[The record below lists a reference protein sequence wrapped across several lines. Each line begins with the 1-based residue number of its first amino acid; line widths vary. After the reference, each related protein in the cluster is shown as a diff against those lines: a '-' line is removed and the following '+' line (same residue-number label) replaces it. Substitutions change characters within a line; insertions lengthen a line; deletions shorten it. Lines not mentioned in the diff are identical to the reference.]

1 MDQQPDAPEYIPIS
15 RINAFAYCP
24 RRFYYE
30 VVLGEMVVN
39 EHVLEG
45 SQLHTRVDTRG
56 QSTRD
61 GAVQVRRL
69 YLCAP
74 QLGVLGYCDLV
85 EMDDRAGEDGERDW
99 AALARA
105 GHLYPVEYKKG
116 KMGGWIADHVQ
127 LCTQALA
134 LEEALGVA
142 AGCITQGYLF
152 YYGSARREAV
162 PLDGALR
169 AKTRVLLMEARQVA
183 VLPQPPPPITN
194 WRKCRDCS
202 LEPLC
207 LPREV
212 LGLQTGTLKG
222 GPDGDFVPD

>member
-30 VVLGEMVVN
+30 VVLAEMLVN

-45 SQLHTRVDTRG
+45 SQLHTRVDTPG
-56 QSTRD
+56 QSSR
-61 GAVQVRRL
+61 GAAVQIRRL

-74 QLGVLGYCDLV
+74 RLGVIGYCDLV
-85 EMDDRAGEDGERDW
+85 EADGLAEAEGARDW
-99 AALARA
+99 AGLARI

-116 KMGGWIADHVQ
+116 KLGGWVADHVQ

-134 LEEALGVA
+134 LEEALGVEP
-142 AGCITQGYLF
+142 GCITQGYLF

-162 PLDGALR
+162 PIDGALR
-169 AKTRVLLMEARQVA
+169 AKTQALLAEARQVA
-183 VLPQPPPPITN
+183 VLPQPPLPITN

-212 LGLQTGTLKG
+212 LGLRTGTLKG
-222 GPDGDFVPD
+222 EGNGGSVPD